1 MIDLEDIAYENIP
14 QEYKDDVKKGLW
26 TESEALREYRNEVY
40 QGMLNDIAERQE
52 LQAMQM
58 PA

>member
-1 MIDLEDIAYENIP
+1 MIDLEDIVYENIP